1 MEGTPEDHLVQFPL
15 LRANYSRFLRAVPSQ
30 VLLVSRVGDSMAFP
44 GNLLQYGTSPKVK
57 KKVYYASV
65 EFLMFQFVL
74 SVIPSDRTKRQS
86 SLPPPPSLSC
96 HRVIVHI
103 GKISPVPFSRLNNPS
118 SLSLSSHVRHPNLLL
133 LMSLCWTCSSL
144 SMFLCNVQPRTG
156 HSTTDTVSPVLRKGE
171 GSPPSSH

>member
-1 MEGTPEDHLVQFPL
+1 
-15 LRANYSRFLRAVPSQ
+15 
-30 VLLVSRVGDSMAFP
+30 
-44 GNLLQYGTSPKVK
+44 
-57 KKVYYASV
+57 
-65 EFLMFQFVL
+65 MFQFVL

-103 GKISPVPFSRLNNPS
+103 GKISQVPFSRLNNPS

-133 LMSLCWTCSSL
+133 LLSLCWTCSSL

-171 GSPPSSH
+171 GSPPSSHWQCFVWNSVQYVVGLLCDKGVLLAYDQFVTHRTSSISSRSPAPPP